1 MEYPRLTR
9 EDLAYLKQ
17 AIGEGHVSSG
27 ESNLDLHSRDESYH
41 EPHRPDVVVW
51 PQKTGDV
58 VTAVKLAARKGYAI
72 TPWCAGTSLE
82 GNPIPVKGGICLDFT
97 EMNRIIE
104 IREKD
109 LQVDVEVGVPYR
121 ELNKQLRRHGLFFP
135 PDPGAHACIGGMI
148 GNNASGVRTV
158 AYGATRDCI
167 LALEAVMADGEVI
180 RMGSRAIKSSSG
192 YDLLRLMVGSEGT
205 LGVVTKATLKLRG
218 LPLEYLTV
226 VATFPTTRDACESV
240 SEIIRYGLNPAALE
254 LMDAAV
260 VAEINRDQKM
270 GLDEKPMLFLEFHNV
285 NESALSSQF
294 EMVEGLLQEHRAL
307 RIERGIGADERA
319 RLWEVRH
326 GALESIKRNH
336 PGHSVLLVDT
346 CVPIS
351 RYSEMV
357 DKAKEAVEREGAAGF
372 FWGHAGDGNLH
383 LGLMYRPADA
393 AAREAVDRVNR
404 AVVEHSI
411 AVGGS
416 CTGEHG
422 VGIGK
427 LPFMTAEHGETL
439 KYMRRIKTALDP
451 KGILNPGKML
461 PDEGGPAS

>member
-1 MEYPRLTR
+1 MAYPRVTP
-9 EDLAYLKQ
+9 EDIAFLKQ
-17 AIGEGHVSSG
+17 AIGDRHVSAG

-58 VTAVKLAARKGYAI
+58 VAAVTLAARKGYAV

-82 GNPIPVKGGICLDFT
+82 GNPIPIKGGICLDFT
-97 EMNRIIE
+97 EMNRILE

-121 ELNKQLRRHGLFFP
+121 ELNNRLRHNGLFFP
-135 PDPGAHACIGGMI
+135 PDPGAQACIGGMI

-167 LALEAVMADGEVI
+167 LALEVVMADGCVI
-180 RMGSRAIKSSSG
+180 RLGSRAIKSSSG

-205 LGVVTKATLKLRG
+205 LGIVTQATLRLKG
-218 LPLEYLTV
+218 LPPEYLTV
-226 VATFPTTRDACESV
+226 VATFPTVRDACDAV
-240 SEIIRYGLNPAALE
+240 GDTIRYGLNPAALE

-260 VAEINRDQKM
+260 VAEINRDRKM
-270 GLDEKPMLFLEFHNV
+270 ALDEKPMLFLEFHNV
-285 NESALSSQF
+285 NTSALESQF
-294 EMVEGLLQEHRAL
+294 GMVEGVLQEHRA
-307 RIERGIGADERA
+307 ETVVRGIGADERI

-336 PGHSVLLVDT
+336 PGRSVLLVDT

-351 RYSEMV
+351 QYSEMV
-357 DKAKEAVEREGAAGF
+357 DKAREAVEREGAAGF
-372 FWGHAGDGNLH
+372 VWGHAGDGNLH
-383 LGLMYRPADA
+383 LGLMYDPADT
-393 AAREAVDRVNR
+393 AAREAVERVNR

-411 AVGGS
+411 ASGGT

-427 LPFMTAEHGETL
+427 LPFVAAEHGKSL
-439 KYMRRIKTALDP
+439 DYMRRIKAALDP
-451 KGILNPGKML
+451 QGILNPGKML
-461 PDEGGPAS
+461 PG